1 MHTFKQKENIDETI
15 KFVDLLPRKV
25 VHKIKRVA
33 HQDKYKAALQMYRAF
48 LKDKDMKARGLSK
61 KKMQDI
67 AADYFKLSHGE
78 FAKILNRKTRY
89 EDAPPGMA
97 DTVKKFKADGMDDD
111 MAFALAWSIYNKK
124 EISEAYTIAYTKP
137 ADIKHIKFSQEEL
150 DDIAD
155 LYSQLKNKHDT
166 PLIFDTKNNRK
177 PKVHTDLQGS
187 IDISGR
193 KLSYVFGKGSVG
205 KVKSVDLEAFGIAT
219 ATDFLEF
226 FQAIGLQIGVPLDNN
241 NFKKT
246 LEQLFIGGDFNIRD
260 YIKDWKKFV
269 AYVDAD
275 KSLGKD
281 VIMLVNG
288 SYYYRQEINVNKPYV
303 IWNGIKKYY
312 DALKKKEGITG
323 DVKPNTADIVLI
335 DGTEQDLYD
344 ALVSK
349 EPIVTHDDGKL
360 SCNKVDWYQISL
372 KKADGQA
379 KLGKITTLMK
389 GKYKPD
395 EDNMDLAKIR
405 DEFPELIGEHYL
417 QEGFFGDTAKK
428 FKELGGDIFKRFK
441 AAAQAVLNFGKQLF
455 KKMSQLAKKY
465 ENSTDKEL
473 ARLTK
478 RSKFLKEDNLNEM
491 TQAAMLN
498 AVVKDKR
505 LNNSYTKTIQ
515 NYHSKID
522 SKSNDVVDIR
532 VEKQSNIQITE
543 TTINFLVGNVISF
556 QLINDIIKD
565 VKSNGIKVIND
576 LNQSMAMG
584 DTNLPVVKVYG
595 NPSKA
600 DFDIITVGKIAQ
612 AAPKRDGG
620 PIKVLKVAVLPYKQY
635 YTCNIWI
642 FAELVDGVAK
652 YHKVAF
658 KKSGASSFNYNIEGT
673 STVPENK
680 ITEFPI

>member
-1 MHTFKQKENIDETI
+1 MQGFKEIQNEATAMRLI
-15 KFVDLLPRKV
+15 DLLPKKV
-25 VHKIKRVA
+25 KRMIYRYKN
-33 HQDKYKAALQMYRAF
+33 QDKYKGALLM
-48 LKDKDMKARGLSK
+48 MKSLRQDPDVKKRGLSK
-61 KKMQDI
+61 KAIQGI
-67 AADYFKLSHGE
+67 AADYFGLSHRE
-78 FAKILNRKTRY
+78 FDKVLDRKTRY
-89 EDAPPGMA
+89 EEAPPGMSA
-97 DTVKKFKADGMDDD
+97 TVKKFKADGMDDD
-111 MAFALAWSIYNKK
+111 EAFALAWSIYNKK
-124 EISEAYTIAYTKP
+124 EINEGYTIAYTKP

-150 DDIAD
+150 ADIAD
-155 LYSQLKNKHDT
+155 LYTKLKSKHAT

-193 KLSYVFGKGSVG
+193 KLSYVFGKGSLG
-205 KVKSVDLEAFGIAT
+205 KGKAVDLEDFGIAT

-246 LEQLFIGGDFNIRD
+246 LEQLFIGGDFKIRD

-288 SYYYRQEINVNKPYV
+288 SYYYRKEINVNKPYV
-303 IWNGIKKYY
+303 IWDGIRDYY
-312 DALKKKEGITG
+312 NALKKKEGIKG

-335 DGTEQDLYD
+335 DGTEKDLYD
-344 ALVSK
+344 ALDSK
-349 EPIVTHDDGKL
+349 KPVITSDDGKL
-360 SCNKVDWYQISL
+360 SCNGVDWYQISL

-379 KLGKITTLMK
+379 KLGKITTLIK

-395 EDNMDLAKIR
+395 EDNMDLAKVR
-405 DEFPELIGEHYL
+405 DQFPELAEQYL
-417 QEGFFGDTAKK
+417 QEGFFGDTAEKMK
-428 FKELGGDIFKRFK
+428 DYGKDAFKRFK
-441 AAAQAVLNFGKQLF
+441 QAAQAVLNFGKKVF
-455 KKMSQLAKKY
+455 RKMSQLAKKL
-465 ENSTDKEL
+465 ESKTDKEL
-473 ARLTK
+473 QRLTK
-478 RSKFLKEDNLNEM
+478 RSKFLNEM
-491 TQAAMLN
+491 SQGAMLN

-505 LNNSYTKTIQ
+505 LRDSYEKTIQ

-522 SKSNDVVDIR
+522 TKSNDVVDIR
-532 VEKQSNIQITE
+532 VEKQNNLQITE

-556 QLINDIIKD
+556 QLINEIIKD
-565 VKSNGIKVIND
+565 VKRNGIDVIND

-600 DFDIITVGKIAQ
+600 DYDIITVGKITQ

-635 YTCNIWI
+635 YTVNMWL

-652 YHKVAF
+652 YHKIAF
-658 KKSGASSFNYNIEGT
+658 KKSGASNFNYNIEGT
-673 STVPENK
+673 GTVPEDK
-680 ITEFPI
+680 IREFH

>member
-1 MHTFKQKENIDETI
+1 MQGFKEIQNEATAMRLI
-15 KFVDLLPRKV
+15 DLLPKKV
-25 VHKIKRVA
+25 KRMIYRYKN
-33 HQDKYKAALQMYRAF
+33 QDKYKGALLM
-48 LKDKDMKARGLSK
+48 MKSLRQDPDVKKRGLSK
-61 KKMQDI
+61 KAIQGI
-67 AADYFKLSHGE
+67 AADYFGLSHRE
-78 FAKILNRKTRY
+78 FDKVLDRKTRY
-89 EDAPPGMA
+89 EEAPPGMSA
-97 DTVKKFKADGMDDD
+97 TVKKFKADGMDDD
-111 MAFALAWSIYNKK
+111 EAFALAWSIYNKK
-124 EISEAYTIAYTKP
+124 EINEGYTIAYTKP
-137 ADIKHIKFSQEEL
+137 ADIKHIKFSPEEL
-150 DDIAD
+150 ADIAD
-155 LYSQLKNKHDT
+155 LYTKLKSKHAT

-193 KLSYVFGKGSVG
+193 KLSYVFGKGSLG
-205 KVKSVDLEAFGIAT
+205 KGKAVDLEDFGIAT

-246 LEQLFIGGDFNIRD
+246 LEQLFIGGDFKIRD

-288 SYYYRQEINVNKPYV
+288 SYYYRKEINVNKPYV
-303 IWNGIKKYY
+303 IWDGIRNYY
-312 DALKKKEGITG
+312 NALKKKEGIKG

-335 DGTEQDLYD
+335 DGTEKDLYD
-344 ALVSK
+344 ALDSK
-349 EPIVTHDDGKL
+349 KPVITSDDGKL
-360 SCNKVDWYQISL
+360 SCNGVDWYQISL

-379 KLGKITTLMK
+379 KLGKITTLIK

-395 EDNMDLAKIR
+395 EDNMDLAKVR
-405 DEFPELIGEHYL
+405 DQFPELAEQYL
-417 QEGFFGDTAKK
+417 QEGFFGDTAEKMK
-428 FKELGGDIFKRFK
+428 DYGKDAFKRFK
-441 AAAQAVLNFGKQLF
+441 QAAQAVLNFGKKVF
-455 KKMSQLAKKY
+455 RKMSQLAKKL
-465 ENSTDKEL
+465 ESKTDKEL
-473 ARLTK
+473 QRLTK
-478 RSKFLKEDNLNEM
+478 RSKFLNEM
-491 TQAAMLN
+491 SQGAMLN

-505 LNNSYTKTIQ
+505 LRDSYEKTIQ
-515 NYHSKID
+515 DYHKKID
-522 SKSNDVVDIR
+522 TKSNDVVDIR
-532 VEKQSNIQITE
+532 VEKQNNLQITE

-556 QLINDIIKD
+556 QLINEIIKD
-565 VKSNGIKVIND
+565 VKRNGIDVIND

-600 DFDIITVGKIAQ
+600 DYDIITVGKITQ

-635 YTCNIWI
+635 YTVNMWL

-652 YHKVAF
+652 YHKIAF
-658 KKSGASSFNYNIEGT
+658 KKSGASNFNYNIEGT
-673 STVPENK
+673 GTVPEDK
-680 ITEFPI
+680 IREFH

>member
-1 MHTFKQKENIDETI
+1 MQGFKEIQNEATAMRLI
-15 KFVDLLPRKV
+15 DLLPKKV
-25 VHKIKRVA
+25 KRMIYRYKN
-33 HQDKYKAALQMYRAF
+33 QDKYKGALLM
-48 LKDKDMKARGLSK
+48 MKSLRQDPDVKKRGLSK
-61 KKMQDI
+61 KAIQGI
-67 AADYFKLSHGE
+67 AADYFGLSHRE
-78 FAKILNRKTRY
+78 FDKVLDRKTRY
-89 EDAPPGMA
+89 EEAPPGMSA
-97 DTVKKFKADGMDDD
+97 TVKKFKADGMDDD
-111 MAFALAWSIYNKK
+111 EAFALAWSIYNKK
-124 EISEAYTIAYTKP
+124 EINEGYTIAYTKP

-150 DDIAD
+150 ADIAD
-155 LYSQLKNKHDT
+155 LYTKLKSKHAT

-193 KLSYVFGKGSVG
+193 KLSYVFGKGSLG
-205 KVKSVDLEAFGIAT
+205 KGKAVDLEDFGIAT

-246 LEQLFIGGDFNIRD
+246 LEQLFIGGDFKIRD

-288 SYYYRQEINVNKPYV
+288 SYYYRKEINVNKPYV
-303 IWNGIKKYY
+303 IWDGIRDYY
-312 DALKKKEGITG
+312 NALKKKEGIKG

-335 DGTEQDLYD
+335 DGTEKDLYD
-344 ALVSK
+344 ALDSK
-349 EPIVTHDDGKL
+349 KPVITSDDGKL
-360 SCNKVDWYQISL
+360 SCNGVDWYQISL

-379 KLGKITTLMK
+379 KLGKITTLIK

-395 EDNMDLAKIR
+395 EDNMDLAKVR
-405 DEFPELIGEHYL
+405 DQFPELAEQYL
-417 QEGFFGDTAKK
+417 QEGFFGDTAEKMK
-428 FKELGGDIFKRFK
+428 DYGKDAFKRFK
-441 AAAQAVLNFGKQLF
+441 QAAQAVLNFGKKVF
-455 KKMSQLAKKY
+455 RKMSQLAKKL
-465 ENSTDKEL
+465 ESKTDKEL
-473 ARLTK
+473 QRLTK
-478 RSKFLKEDNLNEM
+478 RSKYLNEM
-491 TQAAMLN
+491 SQGAMLN

-505 LNNSYTKTIQ
+505 LRDSYEKTIQ
-515 NYHSKID
+515 DYHKKID
-522 SKSNDVVDIR
+522 TKSNDVVDIR
-532 VEKQSNIQITE
+532 VEKQNNLQITE

-556 QLINDIIKD
+556 QLINEIIKD
-565 VKSNGIKVIND
+565 VKRNGIDVIND

-600 DFDIITVGKIAQ
+600 DYDIITVGKITQ

-635 YTCNIWI
+635 YTVNMWL

-652 YHKVAF
+652 YHKIAF
-658 KKSGASSFNYNIEGT
+658 KKSGASNFNYNIEGT
-673 STVPENK
+673 GTVPEDK
-680 ITEFPI
+680 IREFH

>member
-1 MHTFKQKENIDETI
+1 MQGFKEIQNEATAMRLI
-15 KFVDLLPRKV
+15 DLLPKKV
-25 VHKIKRVA
+25 KRMIYRYKN
-33 HQDKYKAALQMYRAF
+33 QDKYKGALLM
-48 LKDKDMKARGLSK
+48 MKSLRQDPDVKKRGLSK
-61 KKMQDI
+61 KAIQGI
-67 AADYFKLSHGE
+67 AADYFGLSHRE
-78 FAKILNRKTRY
+78 FDKVLDRKTRY
-89 EDAPPGMA
+89 EEAPPGMSA
-97 DTVKKFKADGMDDD
+97 TVKKFKADGMDDD
-111 MAFALAWSIYNKK
+111 EAFALAWSIYNKK
-124 EISEAYTIAYTKP
+124 EINEGYTIAYTKP

-150 DDIAD
+150 ADIAD
-155 LYSQLKNKHDT
+155 LYTKLKSKHAT

-193 KLSYVFGKGSVG
+193 KLSYVFGKGSLG
-205 KVKSVDLEAFGIAT
+205 KGKAVDLEDFGIAT

-246 LEQLFIGGDFNIRD
+246 LEQLFIGGDFKIRD

-288 SYYYRQEINVNKPYV
+288 SYYYRKEINVNKPYV
-303 IWNGIKKYY
+303 IWDGIRDYY
-312 DALKKKEGITG
+312 NALKKKEGIKG

-335 DGTEQDLYD
+335 DGTEKDLYD
-344 ALVSK
+344 ALDSK
-349 EPIVTHDDGKL
+349 KPVITSDDGKL
-360 SCNKVDWYQISL
+360 SCNGVDWYQISL

-379 KLGKITTLMK
+379 KLGKITTLIK

-395 EDNMDLAKIR
+395 EDNMDLAKVR
-405 DEFPELIGEHYL
+405 DQFPELAEQYL
-417 QEGFFGDTAKK
+417 QEGFFGDTAEKMK
-428 FKELGGDIFKRFK
+428 DYGKDAFKRFK
-441 AAAQAVLNFGKQLF
+441 QAAQAVLNFGKKVF
-455 KKMSQLAKKY
+455 RKMSQLAKKL
-465 ENSTDKEL
+465 ESKTDKEL
-473 ARLTK
+473 QRLTK
-478 RSKFLKEDNLNEM
+478 RSKFLNEM
-491 TQAAMLN
+491 SQGAMLN

-505 LNNSYTKTIQ
+505 LRDSYEKTIQ
-515 NYHSKID
+515 DYHKKID
-522 SKSNDVVDIR
+522 TKSNDVVDIR
-532 VEKQSNIQITE
+532 VEKQNNLQITE

-556 QLINDIIKD
+556 QLINEIIKD
-565 VKSNGIKVIND
+565 VKRNGIDVIND

-600 DFDIITVGKIAQ
+600 DYDIITVGKITQ

-635 YTCNIWI
+635 YTVNMWL

-652 YHKVAF
+652 YHKIAF
-658 KKSGASSFNYNIEGT
+658 KKSGASNFNYNIEGT
-673 STVPENK
+673 GTVPEDK
-680 ITEFPI
+680 IREFH

>member
-1 MHTFKQKENIDETI
+1 MQGFKEQVNETTGMRI
-15 KFVDLLPRKV
+15 IDLLPKKV
-25 VHKIKRVA
+25 KRMIYR
-33 HQDKYKAALQMYRAF
+33 HQHSDKYKAALLMIKALR
-48 LKDKDMKARGLSK
+48 KDPDVIKRGLSK
-61 KKMQDI
+61 ERIQGI
-67 AADYFKLSHGE
+67 AADHFGLNHRE
-78 FAKILNRKTRY
+78 FSKVLNRKTRY
-89 EDAPPGMA
+89 EAAPPGME
-97 DTVKKFKADGMDDD
+97 DIVKKFKADGMDDD

-205 KVKSVDLEAFGIAT
+205 KVKSVDLEDFGIAT

-335 DGTEQDLYD
+335 DGTEKDLYD
-344 ALVSK
+344 ALNSK

-360 SCNKVDWYQISL
+360 SCDGVDWYQISL

-379 KLGKITTLMK
+379 KLGKITTLIK
-389 GKYKPD
+389 GKYEPD
-395 EDNMDLAKIR
+395 QDNMDLAKVR
-405 DEFPELIGEHYL
+405 DQFPELIGEHYL

-441 AAAQAVLNFGKQLF
+441 AAAQAILNYGKQLF
-455 KKMSQLAKKY
+455 KKMSQLVKKY

-491 TQAAMLN
+491 RVM
-498 AVVKDKR
+498 
-505 LNNSYTKTIQ
+505 SYK
-515 NYHSKID
+515 SK
-522 SKSNDVVDIR
+522 VFCF
-532 VEKQSNIQITE
+532 
-543 TTINFLVGNVISF
+543 NFFYLFPVHISRF
-556 QLINDIIKD
+556 
-565 VKSNGIKVIND
+565 
-576 LNQSMAMG
+576 
-584 DTNLPVVKVYG
+584 TNR
-595 NPSKA
+595 
-600 DFDIITVGKIAQ
+600 F
-612 AAPKRDGG
+612 
-620 PIKVLKVAVLPYKQY
+620 
-635 YTCNIWI
+635 C
-642 FAELVDGVAK
+642 
-652 YHKVAF
+652 
-658 KKSGASSFNYNIEGT
+658 
-673 STVPENK
+673 
-680 ITEFPI
+680 